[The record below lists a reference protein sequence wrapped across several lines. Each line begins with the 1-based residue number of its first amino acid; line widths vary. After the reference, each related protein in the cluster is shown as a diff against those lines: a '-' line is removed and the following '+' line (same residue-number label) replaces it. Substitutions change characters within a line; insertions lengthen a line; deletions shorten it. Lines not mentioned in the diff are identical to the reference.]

1 MGVDQALW
9 SETKQKVICGSCAGN
24 KSTMKEFPDAKPGFE
39 KVSLLM
45 QFIFLLRVA
54 LARLESILR
63 ERQAIL
69 PPGTTG
75 IFLLSLL

>member
-1 MGVDQALW
+1 
-9 SETKQKVICGSCAGN
+9 
-24 KSTMKEFPDAKPGFE
+24 MKEFPDAKPGFQ

-63 ERQAIL
+63 ERQAI
-69 PPGTTG
+69 PSGTTG
-75 IFLLSLL
+75 IFLSLL